1 MSDERD
7 PVEEQQIAGDPYDSV
22 QTGEVAPAIDAVGMG
37 QEDPEGTDLDSVWIS
52 TDDEENTDEEASS

>member
-22 QTGEVAPAIDAVGMG
+22 QTGEAAPAIDAAGIG
-37 QEDPEGTDLDSVWIS
+37 EEDADGTDLDSVWVS
-52 TDDEENTDEEASS
+52 ADDEENNDEEATS